1 MRRIA
6 SWIDGKTDDASSDH
20 TSPVFDP
27 ATGSVQADVALAGPA
42 GVDAAVAAAKAA
54 SVRWG
59 DTSIAARTKILFA
72 FRELVAS
79 HAGELARIV
88 SSEHG
93 KTIPDAAGEV
103 QRGLEVIEF
112 ACGLGQ
118 ILKGDVNDQVSTGV
132 DAVSFRQP
140 VGVVVGIT
148 PFNFPVMVPCWMH
161 PVAIA
166 CGNTFVLKPSERDPG
181 ASELI
186 AKLWQQA
193 GLPDG
198 VFNVLQG
205 DASVVQQLLGHPDVD
220 AVSFVGST
228 PIARSVHEQ
237 ASRTGKRVQAL
248 GGAKNHAVVAPD
260 ADISFAAKHITA
272 AGYGSAGQRCM
283 AISAV
288 VAVGDVADGLVEE
301 LRKLAEDVRVG
312 PGSEA
317 STDMGPVVTA
327 TSRDRIIGIIDT
339 VTDEG
344 ATLVVDGRKVQVD
357 GHEDGFFVGPTLIDH
372 VRAGMRSYDEEIFG
386 PVPHRH
392 AGERHG
398 RGDRGRERQPVR
410 ERCRAVHLVGLC
422 GKGIHPPRARR
433 HGRCERAHPGADG
446 LPQLRRLEGFAVRR
460 SPHPRRGRRALLHA
474 RQGRHDPLAGT
485 VDGKRRQRRV
495 GLPLPDIQL
504 TGLTARRAATGRR
517 GSSPGR

>member
-6 SWIDGKTDDASSDH
+6 SWIDGKIDEASSDH

-27 ATGSVQADVALAGPA
+27 AAGSVQAEVALAGPA

-72 FRELVAS
+72 FRGLVAG
-79 HAGELARIV
+79 HADELARIV

-161 PVAIA
+161 PIAIA
-166 CGNTFVLKPSERDPG
+166 CGNTFILKPSERDPG

-186 AKLWQQA
+186 AELWKRA

-198 VFNVLQG
+198 VFNVVQG
-205 DASVVQQLLGHPDVD
+205 DASVVQQLLAHPDVD

-288 VAVGDVADGLVEE
+288 VAVGAVADRLVEE

-327 TSRDRIIGIIDT
+327 TSRDRIIAIIDT

-344 ATLVVDGRKVQVD
+344 ATLVVDGRKVQVE
-357 GHEDGFFVGPTLIDH
+357 GHQDGFFVGPTLIDH
-372 VRAGMRSYDEEIFG
+372 ARAGMRSYDEEIFG
-386 PVPHRH
+386 PVLTVLRVNDM
-392 AGERHG
+392 AEAIEVVNANQYGNG
-398 RGDRGRERQPVR
+398 VALFTSSGYAARE
-410 ERCRAVHLVGLC
+410 
-422 GKGIHPPRARR
+422 
-433 HGRCERAHPGADG
+433 
-446 LPQLRRLEGFAVRR
+446 F
-460 SPHPRRGRRALLHA
+460 
-474 RQGRHDPLAGT
+474 T
-485 VDGKRRQRRV
+485 RRV
-495 GLPLPDIQL
+495 HVGMVGVNVPIPVPMAYHSFGGWKDSLFGDHHIHGEEGVRFYTLAKAVTIRWPEPSMGDA
-504 TGLTARRAATGRR
+504 GNA
-517 GSSPGR
+517 GSDFHFPTSN